1 MNTNKMPEIF
11 ELIATDEDRNLR
23 LDSFIAKRIPEHSRS
38 FFKNLFQEK
47 LITVNGKVL
56 TKPSYP
62 VQAGDTVT
70 VQLPPIPPLGTPKK
84 FEGDL
89 GVRLIHE
96 DKDFL
101 IVYKPAGLMTHAPTP
116 YSPEVTLVDWLL
128 HTFAELSSVGE
139 AERPGIVH
147 RLDKDTSGILVIP
160 RNNQALIRFGEL
172 FKERDMQKTYLALVE
187 GHPEPTGTINLP
199 IGRHP
204 HQKHKMTHIDESKLK
219 QSLTSRPAKTGYIVL
234 EQFKNC
240 ALVEV
245 KPVTGRTHQIR
256 VHFAAIGHPLI
267 GDAVYGSTSPLIA
280 RQALHA
286 QSLAFEYQGKP
297 YSFTVEPPEDF
308 QEALEKAR
316 SA

>member
-1 MNTNKMPEIF
+1 MNTKEIPELF
-11 ELIATDEDRNLR
+11 ELVATDDDNNLR
-23 LDSFIAKRIPEHSRS
+23 LDSFITKKIPERSRS
-38 FFKNLFQEK
+38 FFKSLFRDK
-47 LITVNGKVL
+47 LITVNGKVIS
-56 TKPSYP
+56 KPSYS
-62 VQAGDTVT
+62 VQTGNTVT
-70 VQLPPIPPLGTPKK
+70 VQLPPIPPLDTPKK

-89 GVRLIHE
+89 GVRLVHE

-128 HTFAELSSVGE
+128 NAFADLSSVGE

-147 RLDKDTSGILVIP
+147 RLDKDTSGLLVIP
-160 RNNQALIRFGEL
+160 RNNQALTRFGEL

-187 GHPEPTGTINLP
+187 GHPEPTGTISLP

-219 QSLTSRPAKTGYIVL
+219 QNLASRPAKTHYTVL
-234 EQFKNC
+234 EQFKEC

-245 KPVTGRTHQIR
+245 RPVTGRTHQIR

-297 YSFTVEPPEDF
+297 YSFSVELPEDF
-308 QEALEKAR
+308 RLAIEKAR